1 MNGRKI
7 FLNHIPAE
15 SLDSTLCEKKY
26 KNKQINKKQ
35 HQKKKH
41 LWGSHGG
48 IAN

>member
-15 SLDSTLCEKKY
+15 SLDSMWKEIQKQT
-26 KNKQINKKQ
+26 NKQKTKPNKKT
-35 HQKKKH
+35 KH